1 MTLDIKRSRKD
12 ILDRCLAVAKSMD
25 KSSAGTAAMYV
36 GELDALLW
44 VLGWQYSGVMKDAPK
59 LVRGER
65 STFHQDKIKELM
77 KWG

>member
-1 MTLDIKRSRKD
+1 
-12 ILDRCLAVAKSMD
+12 MD